1 MDSQQISHFKTS
13 RISKKNK
20 DIGVYMKTL
29 ITKQLIISIIYVDKN
44 IKETLETIIK
54 SEIEGKCIAEG
65 YIKPNSSK
73 IITYSSGE
81 IRGSYISFEVVFEC
95 LASCPVEGMNIDCIA
110 KNITK
115 AGIRAEIDENPSP
128 VVIFIARDHHHM
140 SKTFST
146 INEGDNITIRVIGQ
160 RFELNDNYISI
171 IATLIDKTN
180 EKKYEKKDDKKD
192 EKKDEKKK
200 KPKLI
205 IND

>member
-1 MDSQQISHFKTS
+1 MESKKTK
-13 RISKKNK
+13 IVVKKNK

-29 ITKQLIISIIYVDKN
+29 ITKQVIISIIYVDKN
-44 IKETLETIIK
+44 IKDTLENIIK

-81 IRGSYISFEVVFEC
+81 IRGSNISFEIVFEC
-95 LASCPVEGMNIDCIA
+95 LVCSPVEGMNIECIA

-115 AGIRAEIDENPSP
+115 AGIRAEIAENPSP
-128 VVIFIARDHHHM
+128 VVIFISRDHHHV

-146 INEGDNITIRVIGQ
+146 INEGDVIKVRVIGQ
-160 RFELNDNYISI
+160 RFELNDTYISI
-171 IATLIDKTN
+171 IASLI
-180 EKKYEKKDDKKD
+180 EKKDDIK
-192 EKKDEKKK
+192 EKKTSKS
-200 KPKLI
+200 KLI